1 MSSAR
6 NNSVHSSM
14 IARLMLG
21 TAFSAMAVGG
31 AWAQPS
37 SAVETVVVTG
47 TNIRGQAPVGSNLIT
62 VDRSAIEATGAQ
74 NVVQLMSNVP
84 GITNFGNPAATGGNS
99 DGAGGFAPA
108 IHNIGGGSSSATLVL
123 INGHRFPT
131 QGLTEAQAD
140 PTAIPT
146 SALERVEVLPDGA
159 SSTYGSDAVAGVLN
173 FITRRNFP
181 GAEFATA
188 YGIAD
193 HYNTFNISGVFG
205 KAWTGGAVLVAVD
218 LSSQSNLFYGD
229 RSFTT
234 ERQDIRRG
242 PYTGDAAANFVGA
255 NATTAPSQTVTI
267 AGVSTVIP

>member
-47 TNIRGQAPVGSNLIT
+47 TNIRGAQPTGSNLIT
-62 VDRSAIEATGAQ
+62 VDRAAIETTGAQ
-74 NVVQLMSNVP
+74 NVVQLMANVP
-84 GITNFGNPAATGGNS
+84 GITNFGNAAATGGNS

-140 PTAIPT
+140 PTVIPA

-159 SSTYGSDAVAGVLN
+159 SSIYGSDAVAGVIN
-173 FITRRNFP
+173 FITRKNFT
-181 GAEFATA
+181 GLETNAQ
-188 YGIAD
+188 YGFAD
-193 HYNTFNISGVFG
+193 HYSSFGASALWGTSWGSGS
-205 KAWTGGAVLVAVD
+205 VLMD
-218 LSSQSNLFYGD
+218 YDYGSRSNLM
-229 RSFTT
+229 
-234 ERQDIRRG
+234 
-242 PYTGDAAANFVGA
+242 N
-255 NATTAPSQTVTI
+255 
-267 AGVSTVIP
+267 